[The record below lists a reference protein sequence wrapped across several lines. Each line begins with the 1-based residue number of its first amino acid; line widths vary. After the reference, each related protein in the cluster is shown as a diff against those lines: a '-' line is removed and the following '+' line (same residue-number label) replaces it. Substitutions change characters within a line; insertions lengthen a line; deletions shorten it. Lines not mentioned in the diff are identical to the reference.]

1 MQRIWA
7 PWRLAYIKAYKKNMD
22 KCVFCEALENEDSVE
37 NLIVFRGQHSF
48 VILNRFPYASGH
60 LMVLPFQH
68 VEKLEVLSPE
78 TRSEMM
84 EIVNK
89 STIILQEIYSPD
101 GFNLGANLGSAAGAG
116 IEQHVHMH
124 IVPRWNGDTNFMSTV
139 GETRVLPEALEESWQ
154 LISKKWNN

>member
-1 MQRIWA
+1 
-7 PWRLAYIKAYKKNMD
+7 
-22 KCVFCEALENEDSVE
+22 
-37 NLIVFRGQHSF
+37 
-48 VILNRFPYASGH
+48 
-60 LMVLPFQH
+60 MVLPFKH
-68 VEKLEVLSPE
+68 ADKLETLNPE

-89 STIILQEIYSPD
+89 STIILQKIYSPE

-124 IVPRWNGDTNFMSTV
+124 VVPRWIGDTNFMSTI

-154 LISKKWNN
+154 NISKKWNN